1 MDILALFNIGTNV
14 MFSMGVI
21 FVVIFAIFYMRH
33 RLNDYDNKVNTMFQ
47 LVSKMANEIKY
58 LKQYQHELPSI
69 PEHGELPG
77 VNSDDMKMIDME
89 EPQEG
94 GEADDSSDDETV
106 FEEYD
111 GESSSDDDDK
121 SYEDASD
128 SDDDSD
134 SEDEHE
140 EPHLNV
146 GNERIKEE
154 LSKVNAILEKE
165 LNQLKTTQEMNNTIQ
180 VELSNDIG
188 EEHGEDEPE
197 EVNEP
202 EERDEGEGET
212 VAVAEH
218 SSEDNAEADA
228 VKNDVRVVEFDS
240 TLEEK
245 FSEVLVPNFKK
256 FKYDELKGMVAKKG
270 LAPEIHRL
278 KKAELIVLLEDD
290 FRRAHVEKAENETV
304 ESEGDEEA
312 AQVVADI
319 EADVEE
325 DTTESQSVQ

>member
-1 MDILALFNIGTNV
+1 
-14 MFSMGVI
+14 
-21 FVVIFAIFYMRH
+21 RH

-89 EPQEG
+89 EPKEG

-180 VELSNDIG
+180 VELSNDVG
-188 EEHGEDEPE
+188 DDGEDE

-202 EERDEGEGET
+202 NEGEDET
-212 VAVAEH
+212 VAVAEP
-218 SSEDNAEADA
+218 SSEDNAEV

>member
-77 VNSDDMKMIDME
+77 VDSDDMKMIDME
-89 EPQEG
+89 EPKEG

-188 EEHGEDEPE
+188 DDGEDG

-202 EERDEGEGET
+202 NEGEDET
-212 VAVAEH
+212 VAVAEP
-218 SSEDNAEADA
+218 SSEDNAEV

-319 EADVEE
+319 KADVEE

>member
-94 GEADDSSDDETV
+94 GEADDSSHDETV

-180 VELSNDIG
+180 VALSNDVG
-188 EEHGEDEPE
+188 DDGEDE

-202 EERDEGEGET
+202 NEGEDET

-218 SSEDNAEADA
+218 SSEDNAEAT
-228 VKNDVRVVEFDS
+228 KNDVRVVEFDS

-312 AQVVADI
+312 GQVVADI